1 MPASE
6 AVHSF
11 STTLTRAGNTI
22 AEITSITGPG
32 MSAGTVEV
40 SHLNSPARF
49 KEYIQGM
56 LDGGEVSLS
65 LNFIP
70 GDTDGQMGLLADF
83 KAGTLQDFVITWPVD
98 LDATASFA
106 GIVTAFEPETPE
118 DAEIGLSV
126 TIKVSGEVDIDV
138 TASTGLTTPFFA
150 ISESA
155 VVTPTKAGNVY
166 TYVATVLTGV
176 TSVTVTPTATAG
188 EIKVNGNV
196 VATGQPSSAIA
207 LGAAGSV
214 TTITIEVKET
224 GKTKK
229 TYTIYLSRAA

>member
-11 STTLTRAGNTI
+11 STTLTRDGNLI
-22 AEITSITGPG
+22 AEITSITGPAISG
-32 MSAGTVEV
+32 NAVEV
-40 SHLNSPARF
+40 SHLNSPAAF
-49 KEYIQGM
+49 KEYVGGM

-70 GDTDGQMGLLADF
+70 GDTNGQMGLLADL
-83 KAGTLQDFVITWPVD
+83 KARTLQDFVITWPVE
-98 LDATASFA
+98 LAATATFS
-106 GIVTAFEPETPE
+106 GIVTAFEVETPE
-118 DAEIGLSV
+118 DEKIGLSV
-126 TIKVSGEVDIDV
+126 TIKVSGEVGIDV

-150 ISESA
+150 ISGSA
-155 VVTPTKAGNVY
+155 VITPARAGDVY

-196 VATGQPSSAIA
+196 VASGAASSALA

-229 TYTIYLSRAA
+229 VYTIYLSRAA